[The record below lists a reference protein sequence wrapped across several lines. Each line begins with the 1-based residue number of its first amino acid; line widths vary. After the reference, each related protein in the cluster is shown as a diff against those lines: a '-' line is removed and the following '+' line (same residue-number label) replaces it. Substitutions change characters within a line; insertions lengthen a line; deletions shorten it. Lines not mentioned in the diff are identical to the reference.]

1 MSPRRN
7 AWRKPCVA
15 NMAPS
20 ISAFGVGYDP
30 MRRDRG
36 ATHDESVR
44 MDLGCPGSEFG
55 GVMIGRPGETMCRLT
70 HREADRVEDEWIDG
84 GGMNASWRPDWNV
97 DSSRSR

>member
-1 MSPRRN
+1 MLKTGNSSWRGRYMSPGRN

-30 MRRDRG
+30 MRRDRA

-44 MDLGCPGSEFG
+44 MNLGCPESEFW
-55 GVMIGRPGETMCRLT
+55 GRD
-70 HREADRVEDEWIDG
+70 DR
-84 GGMNASWRPDWNV
+84 ASR
-97 DSSRSR
+97 